1 MATKK
6 TIKDYYNDAIEVAK
20 SVQRDDL
27 VEFFEGRI
35 AALEKKSENRKP
47 TAKQE
52 QNEDYKDIIVDVLTN
67 SDTGMTIKEIV
78 AAAGARLE
86 GADSTSKMSSLL
98 RQLRLDGKVERTYD
112 KKVAYFSA
120 VKEVA

>member
-20 SVQRDDL
+20 NAERDDL

-52 QNEDYKDIIVDVLTN
+52 QNEDYKEIIVDVLTN

-78 AAAGARLE
+78 AAAGTRLE

>member
-1 MATKK
+1 MEKMTNVKAINYVVENFGADLPADVAEKLAK
-6 TIKDYYNDAIEVAK
+6 IKA
-20 SVQRDDL
+20 S
-27 VEFFEGRI
+27 F
-35 AALEKKSENRKP
+35 EKKSENRKP

-52 QNEDYKDIIVDVLTN
+52 QNEDYKEIIVDVLTN

-78 AAAGARLE
+78 AAAGTRLE

>member
-20 SVQRDDL
+20 TAQRDDL

-52 QNEDYKDIIVDVLTN
+52 QNEDYKDAIVDVLTN
-67 SDTGMTIKEIV
+67 SDTSMTIKEIV
-78 AAAGARLE
+78 AAAGTRLE

-98 RQLRLDGKVERTYD
+98 RQLRLEGKVERTYD

-120 VKEVA
+120 IKEVA